1 MELLSSSIEQ
11 FPKRDA
17 LEAATRKISKIKE
30 FADTLLFL
38 SHQCKFWSNFT
49 EIRQSTYPINSFKQ
63 EELFR
68 KTNASFR
75 PPMICKHGTPYQ
87 RDMST
92 RKAVSQ
98 RNDGTPGVH
107 RKQTR
112 TSRESYFLHAGFS
125 ALVINGE
132 NKNKAI
138 LEEKQKEIE
147 ELVPTRDC
155 KEALVKIGSPG

>member
-1 MELLSSSIEQ
+1 
-11 FPKRDA
+11 
-17 LEAATRKISKIKE
+17 
-30 FADTLLFL
+30 
-38 SHQCKFWSNFT
+38 
-49 EIRQSTYPINSFKQ
+49 
-63 EELFR
+63 
-68 KTNASFR
+68 
-75 PPMICKHGTPYQ
+75 MICKHGTPYQ

-112 TSRESYFLHAGFS
+112 ASRESYFLHAGFS